1 MSNLLMESSVV
12 LGLVNIALAGAL
24 FVLYRRV
31 YASARTGFGL
41 ALLVFAGAFVMQSGL
56 TVYSY
61 LATMPLIPDSFAP
74 FLFGIG
80 LCEATGLGA
89 AAWTATR

>member
-1 MSNLLMESSVV
+1 MADPLMDASVV
-12 LGLVNIALAGAL
+12 LGGVSIGLAGVL
-24 FVLYRRV
+24 FALYRRV
-31 YASARTGFGL
+31 YASTHTGFGL
-41 ALLVFAGAFVMQSGL
+41 ALLVFAGAFVAQSAL

-61 LATMPLIPDSFAP
+61 LATMPLIPPSFAP

-89 AAWTATR
+89 AAWTAIR

>member
-12 LGLVNIALAGAL
+12 LGLINIALAGAL

>member
-1 MSNLLMESSVV
+1 MSQLLMEASVA
-12 LGLVNIALAGAL
+12 LGLVSIVLAGAL
-24 FVLYRRV
+24 FVLYRRL
-31 YASARTGFGL
+31 YAHTRTGFGV

-61 LATMPLIPDSFAP
+61 LAAMPLIPDGFAP
-74 FLFGIG
+74 YLFAIG

-89 AAWTATR
+89 VVWTAAH

>member
-1 MSNLLMESSVV
+1 MSNPLMEASVV
-12 LGLVNIALAGAL
+12 LGVVSIALAGAL
-24 FVLYRRV
+24 FVLYRRL
-31 YASARTGFGL
+31 YSQTRTGFGL
-41 ALLVFAGAFVMQSGL
+41 ALLVFAAAFVVQSGL

-61 LATMPLIPDSFAP
+61 LASMPIIPDSFAP

-89 AAWTATR
+89 VVWTASR